1 MKRRRRIFATVT
13 LLAAVLVGAACSDYP
28 GGGGPTQP
36 GTLTLRLTTPHD
48 DDDGAIMFE
57 LSGPPVDNATA
68 AGASLRLLTRK
79 VDDATIRGAVLG
91 TLANGAVVTVH
102 VSDVNAVAQYTARVL
117 EVADRQDVLRDD
129 LTGYVLVVTR

>member
-13 LLAAVLVGAACSDYP
+13 LLAALGVGAACSDYP
-28 GGGGPTQP
+28 GGGPTQP
-36 GTLTLRLTTPHD
+36 GTLTLRLTTPH

-68 AGASLRLLTRK
+68 AGASLRLFTRR

-91 TLANGAVVTVH
+91 TLANGAVVTLEVP
-102 VSDVNAVAQYTARVL
+102 DVDAVAEYAVRVL